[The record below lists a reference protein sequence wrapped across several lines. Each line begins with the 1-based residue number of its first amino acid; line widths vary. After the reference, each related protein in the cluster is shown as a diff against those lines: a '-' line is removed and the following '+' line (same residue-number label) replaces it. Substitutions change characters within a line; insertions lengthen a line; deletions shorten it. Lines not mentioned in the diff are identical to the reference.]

1 VTKMDSNLKKLADCL
16 EDCTTSTQYI
26 RVIRQI
32 TRTQHPDAIAILASL
47 LDSPGPVGAA
57 AVKGLISFGQLAE
70 AEMRRC
76 LDAMDEDMIR
86 NAHRVLAALG
96 DAYSQRAQYAYCWAD
111 LEEEDRARESR
122 PQPSAAPAKG
132 PVRA

>member
-1 VTKMDSNLKKLADCL
+1 MNKNLKKLADAL
-16 EDCTTSTQYI
+16 EDCTTSTGYVRII
-26 RVIRQI
+26 RKI
-32 TRTQHPDAIAILASL
+32 TRTQDPDAIAILASL

-57 AVKGLISFGQLAE
+57 AVRGLVSFGQLAE

-96 DAYSQRAQYAYCWAD
+96 DTYSQRAQYAFCWAD
-111 LEEEDRARESR
+111 LEEEQAPGESEVVR
-122 PQPSAAPAKG
+122 SIDPSKG
-132 PVRA
+132 RVGP